1 MKEELIKLADEIHF
15 RSMFFPSNI
24 LLVSYKEKKKH
35 FLWMCEFQQWIRNT
49 FNIDIVIIPNIL
61 GYEYVIYYKYPP
73 KAERNRDFFETYEEA
88 LETGLVRLI
97 KLIKDIRDEDN
108 SNQGNNRNT

>member
-49 FNIDIVIIPNIL
+49 FNIDIVIIPNTL
-61 GYEYVIYYKYPP
+61 GYEYVIYYRYPP
-73 KAERNRDFFETYEEA
+73 KAERNRDFFQTYEETLQVA
-88 LETGLVRLI
+88 LVKVI
-97 KLIKDIRDEDN
+97 KLIRDEDN
-108 SNQGNNRNT
+108 SNQDNTGDT

>member
-1 MKEELIKLADEIHF
+1 MKEELIKLADEMHF

-49 FNIDIVIIPNIL
+49 FNIDIVIIPNTL
-61 GYEYVIYYKYPP
+61 GYEYVIYYRYPP
-73 KAERNRDFFETYEEA
+73 KAERNRDFFQTYEETLQVA
-88 LETGLVRLI
+88 LI
-97 KLIKDIRDEDN
+97 KVIKLIRDEDN
-108 SNQGNNRNT
+108 SNQDNNGDT

>member
-1 MKEELIKLADEIHF
+1 MKEELIELADKINF

-49 FNIDIVIIPNIL
+49 FNIDIVIVPNTL
-61 GYEYVIYYKYPP
+61 GYEYVIYYRYPP
-73 KAERNRDFFETYEEA
+73 KVERNRDFFQTYEETLQVA
-88 LETGLVRLI
+88 LVKVI
-97 KLIKDIRDEDN
+97 KLIRDEDN
-108 SNQGNNRNT
+108 SNQDNTGNTQ

>member
-1 MKEELIKLADEIHF
+1 MKEELIKLADEMHF

-49 FNIDIVIIPNIL
+49 FNIDIVIVPNTL
-61 GYEYVIYYKYPP
+61 GYEYVIYYRYPP
-73 KAERNRDFFETYEEA
+73 KVERNRDFFQTYEETLQVA
-88 LETGLVRLI
+88 LVKVI
-97 KLIKDIRDEDN
+97 KLIRDEDN
-108 SNQGNNRNT
+108 SNQDNTGDT